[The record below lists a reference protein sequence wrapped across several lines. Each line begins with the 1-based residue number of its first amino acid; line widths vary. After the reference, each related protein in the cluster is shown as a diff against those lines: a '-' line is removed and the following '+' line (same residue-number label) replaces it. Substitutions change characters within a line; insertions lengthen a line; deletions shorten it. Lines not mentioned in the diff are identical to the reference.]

1 MYKQRFAAL
10 LVYLCLPITLALADT
25 ELEMSEIVVTATRTA
40 EEILSA
46 PGHVTVLDSEEISR
60 SGAKNLADLLTR
72 QAGIKINDYGAEGAV
87 KSISI
92 RGSASAQ
99 VLILVNGVRLND
111 SRQGG
116 ADLAQISL
124 ENIEK
129 IEIIRGGFSAL
140 YGADA
145 VAGVINII
153 TKTAAGNQ
161 LKIKVENGGYIP
173 RAAVEVSEDPG
184 GSAAAPYTTETGV
197 DANWLDLADTQK
209 LSLQYSTELGNV
221 DLVASSGFTRA
232 ANGFVWNDA
241 EYIDDYRRRINADLL
256 GGDGYL
262 SLSAPL
268 GEGSLGA
275 NASVAYQDVGVPGSI
290 YTGPF
295 NFISSDARQRSLNA
309 MAQVSLDTE
318 RFFTD
323 LLSLE
328 AKAFYKLSKI
338 TFDDPPSDPSIHT
351 LHSFGLDFTQELIA
365 LEMLSVIYG
374 ANLLVDLVDSS
385 QLDTQSRISG
395 GAFLEL
401 PIYPLPQLTIIP
413 VVRYDLYSDFPG
425 SFNFKLSTVYSVTDS
440 LAVKLSGG
448 SSYRAP
454 TFNDLYWPDDGFS
467 TKGNANLDPET
478 GYFAE
483 LGVTATTERLQ
494 LDTFLFARYLLD
506 AIQWVDTTGFWYFAP
521 MNIGTLFYP
530 GLEMNAEL
538 NLFHNFWLTGDYTFL
553 YSFTLEGSSALYS
566 FSDDKRA
573 PYAPLHSFD
582 AVLEYRGDRLQAS
595 VSAEYVGKVYT
606 NDANST
612 QIDSYYV
619 LNALLRYRMNDLL
632 TLQTA
637 VDNVLNSSYEILTD
651 YIAPPV
657 SFRLGAELTL

>member
-10 LVYLCLPITLALADT
+10 LIYLCLPITLALADT
-25 ELEMSEIVVTATRTA
+25 ELEMSEIVVTATRTE
-40 EEILSA
+40 EEILTA
-46 PGHVTVLDSEEISR
+46 PGHVTVLDAEEISR

-116 ADLAQISL
+116 ANLSQISL

-153 TKTAAGNQ
+153 TKKSADGQ
-161 LKIKVENGGYIP
+161 LKIKVENGSYIP

-209 LSLQYSTELGNV
+209 LSLQYSTALGNV
-221 DLVASSGFTRA
+221 DLVASGGFTRA

-241 EYIDDYRRRINADLL
+241 EYIDNYRRRINADLL

-262 SLSAPL
+262 SLTAPL
-268 GEGSLGA
+268 GDGSLGA
-275 NASVAYQDVGVPGSI
+275 NASVAYEDVGVPGSI
-290 YTGPF
+290 FTGQY
-295 NFISSDARQRSLNA
+295 NFISSDTRQQDLNA
-309 MAQVSLDTE
+309 MAQVSYQTD
-318 RFFTD
+318 RFLTD
-323 LLSLE
+323 LLSLD
-328 AKAFYKLSKI
+328 AKAFYKLSKM
-338 TFDDPPSDPSIHT
+338 TFDNPPSDPSIHT

-365 LEMLSVIYG
+365 LEMLSVVYG
-374 ANLLVDLVDSS
+374 GNLLFDLVDST
-385 QLDTQSRISG
+385 QLDTKSRIG
-395 GAFLEL
+395 GGVFLEL

-413 VVRYDLYSDFPG
+413 VVRYDLYSDFPD
-425 SFNFKLSTVYSVTDS
+425 SFNFKLSTVYSVADS
-440 LAVKLSGG
+440 LAFKLSGG

-454 TFNDLYWPDDGFS
+454 TFNDLYWPADLFS
-467 TKGNANLDPET
+467 KGNENLTPEN
-478 GYFAE
+478 GYYGE
-483 LGVTATTERLQ
+483 LGVTVATERVH
-494 LDTFLFARYLLD
+494 LDTFAFARYLID
-506 AIQWVDTTGFWYFAP
+506 AIQWMETSPFFYEP
-521 MNIGTLFYP
+521 MNIGRLFYP
-530 GLEMNAEL
+530 GVEINAEL

-553 YSFTLEGSSALYS
+553 YSFTLEGSSAVYS

-582 AVLEYRGDRLQAS
+582 AVLEYRGDRLQAR
-595 VSAEYVGKVYT
+595 VSGEYVGKVYT
-606 NDANST
+606 DDANST

-632 TLQTA
+632 TLQVA
-637 VDNVLNSSYEILTD
+637 VDNVLNNSYEILTD

-657 SFRLGAELTL
+657 SFWLGAELTL

>member
-1 MYKQRFAAL
+1 MYKQRVAAL
-10 LVYLCLPITLALADT
+10 LVCLCLPITLVLADT
-25 ELEMSEIVVTATRTA
+25 ELEMSEIVVTATRTE
-40 EEILSA
+40 EEILTA
-46 PGHVTVLDSEEISR
+46 PGHVTVLDAEEISR

-116 ADLAQISL
+116 ANLSQISL

-153 TKTAAGNQ
+153 TKTDADNR
-161 LKIKVENGGYIP
+161 LKLKVENGSYIP
-173 RAAVEVSEDPG
+173 HAAVEVSEGP
-184 GSAAAPYTTETGV
+184 TETVV

-209 LSLQYSTELGNV
+209 LSLQYSTELGV
-221 DLVASSGFTRA
+221 LDLVASGSFTRA
-232 ANGFVWNDA
+232 ANGFVWNDT

-262 SLSAPL
+262 SLTAPL
-268 GEGSLGA
+268 GNGSLGI
-275 NASVAYQDVGVPGSI
+275 NASFNYQDIGVPGSI
-290 YTGPF
+290 NDGDFFLST
-295 NFISSDARQRSLNA
+295 DARQRSLTA
-309 MAQVSLDTE
+309 MGQVYFDTD
-318 RFFTD
+318 RFLTD
-323 LLSLE
+323 LLSLD
-328 AKAFYKLSKI
+328 AKAFYKLSKMA
-338 TFDDPPSDPSIHT
+338 FDNPPSDPSIHT

-365 LEMLSVIYG
+365 LEMLSVVYG
-374 ANLLVDLVDSS
+374 GNLLFDLVDST
-385 QLDTQSRISG
+385 QVDTRNRISG
-395 GAFLEL
+395 GVFLEL

-425 SFNFKLSTVYSVTDS
+425 SFNFKLSTVYSVADS
-440 LAVKLSGG
+440 LAFKLSGG

-454 TFNDLYWPDDGFS
+454 TFNDLYWPNDGGS
-467 TKGNANLDPET
+467 EGNKDLTPES
-478 GYFAE
+478 GYHGE
-483 LGVTATTERLQ
+483 LGVTVATERLH
-494 LDTFLFARYLLD
+494 LDGFAFARYLID
-506 AIQWVDTTGFWYFAP
+506 AIQWTETSPDFYEP
-521 MNIGTLFYP
+521 MNIGRLFYP
-530 GLEMNAEL
+530 GVELNAEL
-538 NLFHNFWLTGDYTFL
+538 NLFHNVWLTGDYTFL
-553 YSFTLEGSSALYS
+553 YSFTLEGSSATYS

-582 AVLEYRGDRLQAS
+582 TVLEYRGDKLQAS
-595 VSAEYVGKVYT
+595 ISAEYVDKVYT
-606 NDANST
+606 DDANST
-612 QIDSYYV
+612 QIDAYYV
-619 LNALLRYRMNDLL
+619 VNTLLRYRMNDLL
-632 TLQTA
+632 TLQVA

-657 SFRLGAELTL
+657 SFWLGAELTL